1 MGHVVSQLDLPMPVA
16 LIDDDVVA
24 RQPSLTRAIVVCAD
38 IAGFE
43 DKRAAA
49 AAGVDPATWSKI
61 KSGLANFPQENW
73 RKYQAKCGNWL
84 PLQWQA
90 RDAGFGLVALETEL
104 ERQLRTERE
113 AKAHLQAE
121 NALLKGLLVGRAS

>member
-1 MGHVVSQLDLPMPVA
+1 MPVA
-16 LIDDDVVA
+16 LIADDVVA

-61 KSGLANFPQENW
+61 KSGLAHFPQENF
-73 RKYQAKCGNWL
+73 RKFQVKCGNWL
-84 PLQWQA
+84 PYQWAA
-90 RDAGFGLVALETEL
+90 RDAGFGLVPLETEL
-104 ERQLRTERE
+104 ERQLRVERE
-113 AKAHLQAE
+113 ARANVEAE
-121 NALLKGLLVGRAS
+121 NKLLKGLLVGTAE

>member
-1 MGHVVSQLDLPMPVA
+1 MNQLDLQMPVA
-16 LIDDDVVA
+16 LIADDVVA

-61 KSGLANFPQENW
+61 KSGLAHFPQENW

-84 PLQWQA
+84 PLQWAA

-104 ERQLRTERE
+104 ERQLRVKSE
-113 AKAHLQAE
+113 ALANVEAE
-121 NALLKGLLVGRAS
+121 NKLLKGLLVGRAE